1 MYQEFSR
8 LNRSRFRAYPR
19 KTPERTDDRIDRA
32 IDRTTDRT
40 TDGASRRVVDR
51 DPSVATSVRRDVRSG
66 CSDASR
72 STPPRTISRS
82 FSVAAWL
89 ARTVSPDPWV
99 WIFEPRERV
108 RRPKNEARRN
118 RPKATRATAVRRGEA
133 TTIDRSIPPAREREP
148 RKNATRFHP
157 LRFISN
163 HHRRR
168 RVSLFQPRR
177 SFRSLPS
184 ARSTRVRIGTPSLV
198 ARSSSSSRAFILVV
212 ARVPRRRRVR
222 RRRRRRRREFHP
234 RRRTHLGESV
244 HRRVGSSFA
253 SRCPARSTGRGETGE
268 TGRDEPA
275 PGFFRRW
282 GRWLCLPFLMGRER
296 SMATFKSHKDEDE
309 DAPDRSGIALV
320 SGEKIRR
327 ITHVFRGAGGRRGR
341 WDGSRS
347 VEINPRTGEI

>member
-82 FSVAAWL
+82 FSVAAWR

-133 TTIDRSIPPAREREP
+133 TTIDRSIDSTGARTRTAKERDPFPP
-148 RKNATRFHP
+148 TSVH
-157 LRFISN
+157 
-163 HHRRR
+163 
-168 RVSLFQPRR
+168 QQ
-177 SFRSLPS
+177 
-184 ARSTRVRIGTPSLV
+184 
-198 ARSSSSSRAFILVV
+198 SSSSSSSFPLPTASFVPFASVRALDSRAHRHPIPRRAFILVV
-212 ARVPRRRRVR
+212 ARV
-222 RRRRRRRREFHP
+222 HP
-234 RRRTHLGESV
+234 RRR
-244 HRRVGSSFA
+244 
-253 SRCPARSTGRGETGE
+253 ARSASSSRSSSSSSS
-268 TGRDEPA
+268 RVPSSSSHA
-275 PGFFRRW
+275 PGRECSSSCGFVVRVAMSRAIDRARR
-282 GRWLCLPFLMGRER
+282 
-296 SMATFKSHKDEDE
+296 
-309 DAPDRSGIALV
+309 DR
-320 SGEKIRR
+320 RN
-327 ITHVFRGAGGRRGR
+327 
-341 WDGSRS
+341 GSR
-347 VEINPRTGEI
+347 RTRARVFLGVGGGGCVYRF

>member
-198 ARSSSSSRAFILVV
+198 ARSSSSSRAFILVA
-212 ARVPRRRRVR
+212 ARVPRRARSSSSSSSSRVPSSSSHAPGRECSSSCGFVVRVAMSRSIDRAGRDRRNGS
-222 RRRRRRRREFHP
+222 
-234 RRRTHLGESV
+234 RRT
-244 HRRVGSSFA
+244 RARVF
-253 SRCPARSTGRGETGE
+253 
-268 TGRDEPA
+268 
-275 PGFFRRW
+275 
-282 GRWLCLPFLMGRER
+282 
-296 SMATFKSHKDEDE
+296 
-309 DAPDRSGIALV
+309 
-320 SGEKIRR
+320 
-327 ITHVFRGAGGRRGR
+327 
-341 WDGSRS
+341 
-347 VEINPRTGEI
+347 

>member
-163 HHRRR
+163 HHRPR

-198 ARSSSSSRAFILVV
+198 ARSSSSSRAFLVVVAFVVVVVVASSILVV
-212 ARVPRRRRVR
+212 ARTWARVFIVVWVR
-222 RRRRRRRREFHP
+222 RSRRDVPFDRPGGARPAKRVATNP
-234 RRRTHLGESV
+234 R
-244 HRRVGSSFA
+244 
-253 SRCPARSTGRGETGE
+253 
-268 TGRDEPA
+268 
-275 PGFFRRW
+275 PGFL
-282 GRWLCLPFLMGRER
+282 G
-296 SMATFKSHKDEDE
+296 
-309 DAPDRSGIALV
+309 V
-320 SGEKIRR
+320 
-327 ITHVFRGAGGRRGR
+327 GGGGCVYRF
-341 WDGSRS
+341 
-347 VEINPRTGEI
+347 